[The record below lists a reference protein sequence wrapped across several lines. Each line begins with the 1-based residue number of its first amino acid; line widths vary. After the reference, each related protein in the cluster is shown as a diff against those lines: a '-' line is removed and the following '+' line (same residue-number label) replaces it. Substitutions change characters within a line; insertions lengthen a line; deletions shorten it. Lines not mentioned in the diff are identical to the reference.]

1 MLDIGFY
8 IFLLKFFLV
17 VNDFIMAV
25 LIKLHKDQIQ
35 T

>member
-8 IFLLKFFLV
+8 IYLLKFCSV

-25 LIKLHKDQIQ
+25 LIKLRKFQIQ

>member
-8 IFLLKFFLV
+8 IFLLKFCSV